1 MQIDAVRNPDGIYI
15 NTQCFREEGLHF
27 MKHKYYTPDP
37 WGSPGWR
44 DYWKVQLD
52 RCTNGYST
60 GGVRI
65 TGHHYFYL
73 NFAQIQISE
82 EISEK
87 VAKKKKKMPDFWD
100 GDYNYYWSLEVARYG
115 ILTVN
120 ETTKEERSIIQTLST
135 LEQAQRLKAE
145 LSKLQLSITIEP
157 DYLTGGFHVIVGKAR
172 RKGYSYK
179 NGAICAN
186 TYNTQPD
193 SLTLIG
199 AFDKKYLYPKGT
211 MGMASDYLNFLNKHT
226 GWRKSREFVDKQD
239 HRRASFKD
247 TIDGVSNEDGYMSE
261 IMALTFKDNP
271 DAARGKDAQYVLLE
285 EAGVFPNLED
295 AYMATAPGLSAGKYI
310 TGQII
315 IFGTGGDMES
325 GTVDF
330 ANMFYNPFEYGL
342 LPVKNI
348 WDDNAEETNCGFFHP
363 MYWNREGY
371 YDEQGNSDTVSAI
384 ADEKEH
390 RAKMLKNSSNGSVVL
405 QKRVQEH
412 PFSPS
417 EAFLTV
423 STNSFPVVELRNRLN
438 LINRENL
445 NVIKG
450 QPVKLFKDETGK
462 VRAKPYMKDD
472 EHPPV
477 IWNFKPKTKDLTG
490 CPVIYEY
497 PIEGAPKGL
506 YKIGYDPYRQ
516 DKGTSLASII
526 VKKGVHRYSSSND
539 VIVAEYTGRPE
550 DADIVNRIFELFIEL
565 YNTEGMH
572 ENEVTHVRSYFMR
585 RKKLHLLAAQPD
597 RVISKNVKESKVARV
612 YGCHM
617 NDQMKDA
624 GEKYIKGWLL
634 RERDTD
640 ENGNVLTT
648 IDYINSPGLLEE
660 LIVYNR
666 KGNFDRVMALMQV
679 MFQEEEEDLEKEYGN
694 SEKSNNAQDAVEL
707 ISKLFR
713 KN

>member
-1 MQIDAVRNPDGIYI
+1 
-15 NTQCFREEGLHF
+15 
-27 MKHKYYTPDP
+27 
-37 WGSPGWR
+37 
-44 DYWKVQLD
+44 
-52 RCTNGYST
+52 
-60 GGVRI
+60 
-65 TGHHYFYL
+65 L
-73 NFAQIQISE
+73 NFAKIQISE

-100 GDYNYYWSLEVARYG
+100 GDYNYYWSLEIARYG

-342 LPVKNI
+342 LPVK
-348 WDDNAEETNCGFFHP
+348 T
-363 MYWNREGY
+363 
-371 YDEQGNSDTVSAI
+371 
-384 ADEKEH
+384 
-390 RAKMLKNSSNGSVVL
+390 
-405 QKRVQEH
+405 
-412 PFSPS
+412 
-417 EAFLTV
+417 
-423 STNSFPVVELRNRLN
+423 LRN
-438 LINRENL
+438 
-445 NVIKG
+445 
-450 QPVKLFKDETGK
+450 F
-462 VRAKPYMKDD
+462 
-472 EHPPV
+472 
-477 IWNFKPKTKDLTG
+477 
-490 CPVIYEY
+490 
-497 PIEGAPKGL
+497 
-506 YKIGYDPYRQ
+506 
-516 DKGTSLASII
+516 
-526 VKKGVHRYSSSND
+526 
-539 VIVAEYTGRPE
+539 
-550 DADIVNRIFELFIEL
+550 
-565 YNTEGMH
+565 
-572 ENEVTHVRSYFMR
+572 
-585 RKKLHLLAAQPD
+585 
-597 RVISKNVKESKVARV
+597 
-612 YGCHM
+612 
-617 NDQMKDA
+617 
-624 GEKYIKGWLL
+624 
-634 RERDTD
+634 
-640 ENGNVLTT
+640 
-648 IDYINSPGLLEE
+648 
-660 LIVYNR
+660 
-666 KGNFDRVMALMQV
+666 
-679 MFQEEEEDLEKEYGN
+679 
-694 SEKSNNAQDAVEL
+694 
-707 ISKLFR
+707 
-713 KN
+713 